1 MERGRYGEPETF
13 SMLTVL
19 QDHVVVIHMYG
30 ELDLI
35 AAPALR
41 ARLAEAVGLRNPPR
55 IVVDAEALTFCD
67 STGLSVL
74 MGALPAVRSVG
85 GDLAL
90 SNAHGRFAR
99 MLRITGLDSE
109 LPVHDSVASAAA
121 FLTGPEA

>member
-30 ELDLI
+30 DLDLI

-41 ARLAEAVGLRNPPR
+41 ACLAEAVGLRTPPR
-55 IVVDAEALTFCD
+55 IVVDAEGLTFCD

-74 MGALPAVRSVG
+74 MGALPAVRAVG

-99 MLRITGLDSE
+99 MLRITGLDSV
-109 LPVHDSVASAAA
+109 LPAYESVASAAA
-121 FLTGPEA
+121 FLTTHGA